1 MIGRDGSVLPALES
15 GNKWEEG
22 STRTVRGMEGRG

>member
-15 GNKWEEG
+15 GNKLEEG
-22 STRTVRGMEGRG
+22 RERTVRGR